1 MVEFGIFHLGF
12 CDFLDI
18 EFGEFHRT
26 KTTHGWSKIA
36 LNMFNAKLFPS
47 NIWVLLF
54 LFLIHFLEVG
64 LSGVYCYGQNLV

>member
-36 LNMFNAKLFPS
+36 LNVFNAKLFPS

-54 LFLIHFLEVG
+54 LF
-64 LSGVYCYGQNLV
+64 